1 MADEPMDTSAGNR
14 PIKRQCTAHVPAG
27 RQGRRA
33 AIRGGTVCASHGGS
47 AGQVKLA
54 AARREA
60 EAGAVAAFGRY
71 PGSNGDGGQAASAV
85 NIVAELGRLIGKVTR
100 FTDFAE
106 ARLAALTPDDWQR
119 HDARTAAE
127 VGMFLRAATEC
138 RKLLRDVARLG
149 LEKWALRLLTN
160 RRDEAKRRGTEMA
173 LVMNAVLH
181 DLELTREQWALVPEV
196 VPRRFR
202 ELPAPADAA
211 ALAELQALMTVARM
225 HALGER

>member
-1 MADEPMDTSAGNR
+1 
-14 PIKRQCTAHVPAG
+14 
-27 RQGRRA
+27 
-33 AIRGGTVCASHGGS
+33 
-47 AGQVKLA
+47 
-54 AARREA
+54 
-60 EAGAVAAFGRY
+60 
-71 PGSNGDGGQAASAV
+71 
-85 NIVAELGRLIGKVTR
+85 
-100 FTDFAE
+100 
-106 ARLAALTPDDWQR
+106 
-119 HDARTAAE
+119 
-127 VGMFLRAATEC
+127 MFLRAATEC

-149 LEKWALRLLTN
+149 LEEWALRLLTN

>member
-1 MADEPMDTSAGNR
+1 MNDSDGGR
-14 PIKRQCTAHVPAG
+14 PIERQCTGHTPS
-27 RQGRRA
+27 GRRCRRSA
-33 AIRGGTVCASHGGS
+33 NRGATVCNAHGGAAS
-47 AGQVKLA
+47 QVKLA

-71 PGSNGDGGQAASAV
+71 PGPNGDGGQAASAV

-149 LEKWALRLLTN
+149 LEEWALRILTS
-160 RRDEAKRRGTEMA
+160 RRDEAKRQGTDLA
-173 LVMNAVLH
+173 RVVSSILH
-181 DLELTREQWALVPEV
+181 DLDLSPAQRALVPEV

-202 ELPAPADAA
+202 ELPAHADAA
-211 ALAELQALMTVARM
+211 ALAELHALMTLARM
-225 HALGER
+225 HARGEG